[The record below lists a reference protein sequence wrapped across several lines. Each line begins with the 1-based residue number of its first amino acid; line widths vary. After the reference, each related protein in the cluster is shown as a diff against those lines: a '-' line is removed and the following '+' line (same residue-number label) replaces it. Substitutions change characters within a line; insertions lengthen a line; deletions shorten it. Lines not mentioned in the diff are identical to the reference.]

1 MRARLLRTST
11 FRLSLLYVVLFGASV
26 LLLLAFIYWTT
37 VRVIDRQTS
46 DTIEAE
52 VRGLAEQYRARGIRQ
67 LVAVIEERSG
77 PYGDPDSVYLLADPS
92 LRRLAGNLSAWPREA
107 AGTEG
112 GWVEVSATRASGEET
127 HGTIRAR
134 AFVLPGGFRL
144 LVGRDP
150 RGRAD
155 FEDLILESLGGA
167 LGITLVLGLL
177 GGLVMSRRMLRRVD
191 AVRETGQ
198 RIVRGDLSRRMPVT
212 GVGDEFDRLSI
223 TVNEMLDEIETLM
236 TGLRTVT
243 DSVAHDLRSPLTRLR
258 SRLELAL
265 REGPANEQ
273 GHRAA
278 LERAIAETDGILRTF
293 ATLMEIARAESGKA
307 GIALSPV
314 NLRAIVADMVE
325 LYAPLAEAKG
335 LTIEAALEETGSV
348 AGHGQFLSQL
358 VANLLD
364 NALAYTPEGRIR
376 LSLTRE
382 HSGAVRLTVED
393 SGPGIPPEERGAR
406 AAALRPPGCK
416 PHRRGQR
423 PGAQPRRGS
432 CDLAPGGAG
441 AGRKPV
447 GRPSRQCNVSALSSL
462 SGATGRA
469 KPDRSQVL
477 TRPGRGVGGLPLAAC
492 SRPSRSSPTAR
503 PSERGSHPP
512 PAKAG
517 TRHRRGTRASS
528 GRPREGSRRSP

>member
-1 MRARLLRTST
+1 MSTTRLLRTST
-11 FRLSLLYVVLFGASV
+11 FRLSLLYICLFGASV
-26 LLLLAFIYWTT
+26 LVLLAFIYWTT
-37 VRVIDRQTS
+37 GRVIDRQTT

-52 VRGLAEQYRARGIRQ
+52 IRGLAEQYRARGIRQ

-77 PYGDPDSVYLLADPS
+77 PYGDPDSVYLLADAGFRP
-92 LRRLAGNLSAWPREA
+92 LAGNLSAWPREA
-107 AGTEG
+107 GGPEG
-112 GWVEVSATRASGEET
+112 GWVEIAARRSSSEEA

-134 AFVLPGGFRL
+134 TFVLAGGFRL

-198 RIVRGDLSRRMPVT
+198 RIMRGDLSRRMPVT

-243 DSVAHDLRSPLTRLR
+243 DSVAHDLRSPLTRLKA
-258 SRLELAL
+258 RLELAL
-265 REGPANEQ
+265 REGPPEGQGQGQGQ

-278 LERAIAETDGILRTF
+278 LERAVAETDGILHTF

-307 GIALSPV
+307 GIAMGPV
-314 NLRAIVADMVE
+314 DLHAVVADMVE
-325 LYAPLAEAKG
+325 LYTPHAEEKG
-335 LTIEAALEETGSV
+335 LAMEAALDEAGTV

-364 NALAYTPEGRIR
+364 NALAYTPAGGRVAIA
-376 LSLTRE
+376 LARE
-382 HSGAVRLTVED
+382 PAGAVRLAVED
-393 SGPGIPPEERGAR
+393 SGPGIPPEDRERV
-406 AAALRPPGCK
+406 L
-416 PHRRGQR
+416 QR
-423 PGAQPRRGS
+423 FVRL
-432 CDLAPGGAG
+432 D
-441 AGRKPV
+441 
-447 GRPSRQCNVSALSSL
+447 
-462 SGATGRA
+462 T
-469 KPDRSQVL
+469 
-477 TRPGRGVGGLPLAAC
+477 
-492 SRPSRSSPTAR
+492 SRPSGGSGLGLSLVAGVASLHRARLALDESPLGGLRVTLTF
-503 PSERGSHPP
+503 PP
-512 PAKAG
+512 PA
-517 TRHRRGTRASS
+517 
-528 GRPREGSRRSP
+528 P

>member
-11 FRLSLLYVVLFGASV
+11 FRLSLLYVALFGASV
-26 LLLLAFIYWTT
+26 LVLLAFIYWTT
-37 VRVIDRQTS
+37 VRVIDSQTS

-67 LVAVIEERSG
+67 LIAVIEERSG
-77 PYGDPDSVYLLADPS
+77 PYGDPDSVYLLADPAF
-92 LRRLAGNLSAWPREA
+92 RRLAGNLSAWPREA
-107 AGTEG
+107 EG
-112 GWVEVSATRASGEET
+112 VEGAWVEISARRASGEEA
-127 HGTIRAR
+127 HGSIRAR
-134 AFVLPGGFRL
+134 TFVLPGGFRL

-155 FEDLILESLGGA
+155 FEGLILESLGYA

-198 RIVRGDLSRRMPVT
+198 RIVRGDLSQRMPVT

-243 DSVAHDLRSPLTRLR
+243 DSVAHDLRSPLTRLK

-265 REGPANEQ
+265 HEGPADGR
-273 GHRAA
+273 GHRLA

-307 GIALSPV
+307 GIALEPID
-314 NLRAIVADMVE
+314 LRAIVADMVE
-325 LYAPLAEAKG
+325 LYAPLADEKG
-335 LTIEAALEETGSV
+335 LAIEAALDETKPV
-348 AGHGQFLSQL
+348 EGHSQFLSQL

-376 LSLTRE
+376 VSLARGDAG
-382 HSGAVRLTVED
+382 SVRLTVED
-393 SGPGIPPEERGAR
+393 SGPGIPPEERERVLQRFVRLDASRSGGGSGLGLSLVAGVATLHR
-406 AAALRPPGCK
+406 A
-416 PHRRGQR
+416 
-423 PGAQPRRGS
+423 
-432 CDLAPGGAG
+432 
-441 AGRKPV
+441 
-447 GRPSRQCNVSALSSL
+447 SL
-462 SGATGRA
+462 SLDES
-469 KPDRSQVL
+469 PL
-477 TRPGRGVGGLPLAAC
+477 GGL
-492 SRPSRSSPTAR
+492 
-503 PSERGSHPP
+503 
-512 PAKAG
+512 
-517 TRHRRGTRASS
+517 RASVAF
-528 GRPREGSRRSP
+528 PSPAS

>member
-1 MRARLLRTST
+1 MRTARLLRTST

-37 VRVIDRQTS
+37 VRVIDSQTS

-67 LVAVIEERSG
+67 LVAVIGERSG
-77 PYGDPDSVYLLADPS
+77 PYGDPDSVYLLADPG
-92 LRRLAGNLSAWPREA
+92 LRKLAGNLSAWPREA
-107 AGTEG
+107 AGAEA
-112 GWVEVSATRASGEET
+112 GWVEIAATRTSGEDA

-134 AFVLPGGFRL
+134 TFVLPGGFRL

-243 DSVAHDLRSPLTRLR
+243 DSVAHDLRSPLTRLK

-265 REGPANEQ
+265 REGPANED

-278 LERAIAETDGILRTF
+278 LERAIAETDAILRTF

-307 GIALSPV
+307 EIALAPV
-314 NLRAIVADMVE
+314 DLRAVVADMIE
-325 LYAPLAEAKG
+325 LYAPLAEKKG
-335 LTIEAALEETGSV
+335 LAIDAALEETGEVS
-348 AGHGQFLSQL
+348 GHGQFLSQL

-376 LSLTRE
+376 VGLARE
-382 HSGAVRLTVED
+382 DSGAVRLMVED
-393 SGPGIPPEERGAR
+393 SGPGIPSEERER
-406 AAALRPPGCK
+406 VL
-416 PHRRGQR
+416 QR
-423 PGAQPRRGS
+423 FVRLDASRT
-432 CDLAPGGAG
+432 GAG
-441 AGRKPV
+441 SGLGLSLVAGVATLHRAEL
-447 GRPSRQCNVSALSSL
+447 ALDESPL
-462 SGATGRA
+462 
-469 KPDRSQVL
+469 
-477 TRPGRGVGGLPLAAC
+477 GGLRA
-492 SRPSRSSPTAR
+492 TVTF
-503 PSERGSHPP
+503 PP
-512 PAKAG
+512 PAA
-517 TRHRRGTRASS
+517 
-528 GRPREGSRRSP
+528 

>member
-11 FRLSLLYVVLFGASV
+11 FRLSLLYVALFGASV
-26 LLLLAFIYWTT
+26 LVLLAFIYWTT
-37 VRVIDRQTS
+37 VRVIDSQTS

-77 PYGDPDSVYLLADPS
+77 PYGDPDSVYLLADPG

-107 AGTEG
+107 TGAEG
-112 GWVEVSATRASGEET
+112 GWVEVLATRASGEEA

-134 AFVLPGGFRL
+134 TFVLPGGFRL

-155 FEDLILESLGGA
+155 FEGLILESLGYA

-243 DSVAHDLRSPLTRLR
+243 DSVAHDLRSPLTRLK

-265 REGPANEQ
+265 REGPAGE
-273 GHRAA
+273 GSHRAA
-278 LERAIAETDGILRTF
+278 LERAIAETDAILRTF
-293 ATLMEIARAESGKA
+293 ATLMEIARAESGHA
-307 GIALSPV
+307 GIAMEPV
-314 NLRAIVADMVE
+314 DLRAIVADMVE
-325 LYAPLAEAKG
+325 LYAPLAEEKG
-335 LTIEAALEETGSV
+335 LAVEAALEESGEV

-364 NALAYTPEGRIR
+364 NALAYTPDGRIGV
-376 LSLTRE
+376 SLARE
-382 HSGAVRLTVED
+382 ESGAVRLTVED
-393 SGPGIPPEERGAR
+393 SGPGIPAGERERVLQRFVRLDASRSGGGSGLGLSLVTGVATLHR
-406 AAALRPPGCK
+406 AALALDESPF
-416 PHRRGQR
+416 
-423 PGAQPRRGS
+423 
-432 CDLAPGGAG
+432 
-441 AGRKPV
+441 
-447 GRPSRQCNVSALSSL
+447 
-462 SGATGRA
+462 
-469 KPDRSQVL
+469 
-477 TRPGRGVGGLPLAAC
+477 GGLRVSL
-492 SRPSRSSPTAR
+492 TF
-503 PSERGSHPP
+503 PP
-512 PAKAG
+512 PA
-517 TRHRRGTRASS
+517 
-528 GRPREGSRRSP
+528 P

>member
-1 MRARLLRTST
+1 MTIARLLRTST

-26 LLLLAFIYWTT
+26 LVLLAFIYWTT

-52 VRGLAEQYRARGIRQ
+52 VRGLAEQYRARGIGQ
-67 LVAVIEERSG
+67 LVTVIEERSG
-77 PYGDPDSVYLLADPS
+77 PYGDPDSVYLLADPG

-107 AGTEG
+107 AGAG
-112 GWVEVSATRASGEET
+112 AGWVEISARRASGDDA

-134 AFVLPGGFRL
+134 TFVLPGGFRL

-150 RGRAD
+150 RGRAA

-191 AVRETGQ
+191 AVRETSQ

-236 TGLRTVT
+236 TGLRAVT
-243 DSVAHDLRSPLTRLR
+243 DSVAHDLRSPLTRLK

-265 REGPANEQ
+265 SEGPAGAQ

-293 ATLMEIARAESGKA
+293 ATLMEIARAEAGKA
-307 GIALSPV
+307 GIALAPV
-314 NLRAIVADMVE
+314 DLRAVVADMVE
-325 LYAPLAEAKG
+325 LYAPLAEEKG
-335 LTIEAALEETGSV
+335 LAIEANLGEAGSV

-364 NALAYTPEGRIR
+364 NALTYTPEGRVR
-376 LSLTRE
+376 VSLARE
-382 HSGAVRLTVED
+382 DLGAVRLQVED
-393 SGPGIPPEERGAR
+393 SGPGIPPEERERVLQRFVRLDASRTGGGSGLGLSLVAGVATLHR
-406 AAALRPPGCK
+406 AELALDESP
-416 PHRRGQR
+416 
-423 PGAQPRRGS
+423 
-432 CDLAPGGAG
+432 L
-441 AGRKPV
+441 
-447 GRPSRQCNVSALSSL
+447 
-462 SGATGRA
+462 
-469 KPDRSQVL
+469 
-477 TRPGRGVGGLPLAAC
+477 GGLRV
-492 SRPSRSSPTAR
+492 SVTF
-503 PSERGSHPP
+503 PP
-512 PAKAG
+512 VAP
-517 TRHRRGTRASS
+517 
-528 GRPREGSRRSP
+528 

>member
-1 MRARLLRTST
+1 MPTGRLLRTST
-11 FRLSLLYVVLFGASV
+11 FRLSLLYVCLFGASV
-26 LLLLAFIYWTT
+26 LVLLAFIYWTT
-37 VRVIDRQTS
+37 GRVIDRQTA

-77 PYGDPDSVYLLADPS
+77 PYGDKDSVYLLADAGFRP
-92 LRRLAGNLSAWPREA
+92 LAGNLSAWPREA
-107 AGTEG
+107 SGPEG
-112 GWVEVSATRASGEET
+112 GWVEVAARRAGNEDAD
-127 HGTIRAR
+127 GTIRAR
-134 AFVLPGGFRL
+134 TFVLAGGFRL

-198 RIVRGDLSRRMPVT
+198 RIVRGDLSRRLPVT
-212 GVGDEFDRLSI
+212 GVGDEFDRLSL

-243 DSVAHDLRSPLTRLR
+243 DSVAHDLRSPLTRLK

-265 REGPANEQ
+265 REESGDGQ

-293 ATLMEIARAESGKA
+293 AVLMEIARTESGKA
-307 GIALSPV
+307 GIAMEPV
-314 NLRAIVADMVE
+314 SLRALVADMVE
-325 LYAPLAEAKG
+325 LYAPLAKEKG
-335 LTIEAALEETGSV
+335 LAMEAALDEAGAV

-364 NALAYTPEGRIR
+364 NALAYTPEGGKIAIALAQEPTGAAR
-376 LSLTRE
+376 LR
-382 HSGAVRLTVED
+382 VED
-393 SGPGIPPEERGAR
+393 SGPGIPPEERER
-406 AAALRPPGCK
+406 VL
-416 PHRRGQR
+416 QR
-423 PGAQPRRGS
+423 FVRL
-432 CDLAPGGAG
+432 D
-441 AGRKPV
+441 
-447 GRPSRQCNVSALSSL
+447 
-462 SGATGRA
+462 T
-469 KPDRSQVL
+469 
-477 TRPGRGVGGLPLAAC
+477 
-492 SRPSRSSPTAR
+492 SRPSGGSGLGLSLVAGVASLHRAQLALDESPLGGLRVSVTF
-503 PSERGSHPP
+503 PP
-512 PAKAG
+512 PA
-517 TRHRRGTRASS
+517 
-528 GRPREGSRRSP
+528 P

>member
-11 FRLSLLYVVLFGASV
+11 FRLSLLYVALFGASV
-26 LLLLAFIYWTT
+26 LVLLAFIYWTT
-37 VRVIDRQTS
+37 VRVIDSQTS

-77 PYGDPDSVYLLADPS
+77 PYGDPDSVYLLADPGF
-92 LRRLAGNLSAWPREA
+92 RRLAGNLSDWPREA
-107 AGTEG
+107 AGSG
-112 GWVEVSATRASGEET
+112 DGWVEIAATRASGEEA
-127 HGTIRAR
+127 HGSIRTR
-134 AFVLPGGFRL
+134 TFVLPGGYRL

-155 FEDLILESLGGA
+155 FEDLILESLGYA

-243 DSVAHDLRSPLTRLR
+243 DSVAHDLRSPLTRLK

-265 REGPANEQ
+265 REGPAGEQ

-293 ATLMEIARAESGKA
+293 ATLMEIARAESGKT
-307 GIALSPV
+307 GIALVPV
-314 NLRAIVADMVE
+314 ALRAVVSDMVA
-325 LYAPLAEAKG
+325 LYAPLAEEKG
-335 LTIEAALEETGSV
+335 LAIEAVLGEAGTV

-364 NALAYTPEGRIR
+364 NALAYTPEGTIR
-376 LSLTRE
+376 VSLARK
-382 HSGAVRLTVED
+382 HAGAVQLTVED
-393 SGPGIPPEERGAR
+393 SGPGIPPEERER
-406 AAALRPPGCK
+406 VL
-416 PHRRGQR
+416 QR
-423 PGAQPRRGS
+423 FVRLDASRT
-432 CDLAPGGAG
+432 GG
-441 AGRKPV
+441 
-447 GRPSRQCNVSALSSL
+447 
-462 SGATGRA
+462 
-469 KPDRSQVL
+469 
-477 TRPGRGVGGLPLAAC
+477 GRGLGLSLIAGVATLHRAELALDESPLGGLRV
-492 SRPSRSSPTAR
+492 SVTFPTSA
-503 PSERGSHPP
+503 P
-512 PAKAG
+512 
-517 TRHRRGTRASS
+517 
-528 GRPREGSRRSP
+528 

>member
-1 MRARLLRTST
+1 MTIARLLRTST

-26 LLLLAFIYWTT
+26 LVLLAFIYWTT

-52 VRGLAEQYRARGIRQ
+52 VRGLAEQYRARGIGQ
-67 LVAVIEERSG
+67 LVNVIEERSG
-77 PYGDPDSVYLLADPS
+77 PYGDPDSVYLLADPG

-107 AGTEG
+107 AGAG
-112 GWVEVSATRASGEET
+112 AGWVEISARRASGDDA

-134 AFVLPGGFRL
+134 TFVLPGGFRL

-150 RGRAD
+150 RGRAA

-243 DSVAHDLRSPLTRLR
+243 DSVAHDLRSPLTRLK

-265 REGPANEQ
+265 REGPADGQ

-307 GIALSPV
+307 GIALEPAD
-314 NLRAIVADMVE
+314 LRAVVADMVE
-325 LYAPLAEAKG
+325 LYAPLAEEKG
-335 LTIEAALEETGSV
+335 LAIEAALEEAGSV

-364 NALAYTPEGRIR
+364 NALAYTPRGRIR
-376 LSLTRE
+376 VSLARE
-382 HSGAVRLTVED
+382 DSGAVRLQIED
-393 SGPGIPPEERGAR
+393 SGPGIPPEERERVLQRFVRLDASRTGGGSGLGLSLVAGVATLHR
-406 AAALRPPGCK
+406 AE
-416 PHRRGQR
+416 
-423 PGAQPRRGS
+423 
-432 CDLAPGGAG
+432 
-441 AGRKPV
+441 
-447 GRPSRQCNVSALSSL
+447 
-462 SGATGRA
+462 
-469 KPDRSQVL
+469 L
-477 TRPGRGVGGLPLAAC
+477 TLDESPLGGL
-492 SRPSRSSPTAR
+492 RVGVTF
-503 PSERGSHPP
+503 PP
-512 PAKAG
+512 VAP
-517 TRHRRGTRASS
+517 
-528 GRPREGSRRSP
+528 

>member
-1 MRARLLRTST
+1 MPTTKTTRLLRTST
-11 FRLSLLYVVLFGASV
+11 FRLSLLYVCLFGASV
-26 LLLLAFIYWTT
+26 LVLLAFIYWTT
-37 VRVIDRQTS
+37 VRVIDEQTEA
-46 DTIEAE
+46 TIEAE

-77 PYGDPDSVYLLADPS
+77 PFGDSDSIYLLADPGF
-92 LRRLAGNLSAWPREA
+92 RPLAGNLSAWPREA
-107 AGTEG
+107 IGMEG
-112 GWVEVSATRASGEET
+112 GWVEISARRASGEEAR
-127 HGTIRAR
+127 GTLRAHT
-134 AFVLPGGFRL
+134 FVLPGDFRL

-243 DSVAHDLRSPLTRLR
+243 DSVAHDLRSPLTRLK

-265 REGPANEQ
+265 RDGPGEGQ

-307 GIALSPV
+307 GIAMAPLD
-314 NLRAIVADMVE
+314 LRAAVADVVE
-325 LYAPLAEAKG
+325 LYAPLAEEKG
-335 LTIEAALEETGSV
+335 LAIEAALDDVGAVT
-348 AGHGQFLSQL
+348 GHGQFLSQL

-364 NALAYTPEGRIR
+364 NALGYTAEGRIR
-376 LSLTRE
+376 VGLTRE
-382 HSGAVRLTVED
+382 VSGAVRLTVED
-393 SGPGIPPEERGAR
+393 SGPGIPPAERER
-406 AAALRPPGCK
+406 VL
-416 PHRRGQR
+416 QR
-423 PGAQPRRGS
+423 FVRLDS
-432 CDLAPGGAG
+432 
-441 AGRKPV
+441 
-447 GRPSRQCNVSALSSL
+447 
-462 SGATGRA
+462 
-469 KPDRSQVL
+469 
-477 TRPGRGVGGLPLAAC
+477 
-492 SRPSRSSPTAR
+492 SRSSG
-503 PSERGSHPP
+503 GSGLGLSLVAGVASLHRAALVLDESPLGGLLVCVSFPP
-512 PAKAG
+512 PA
-517 TRHRRGTRASS
+517 
-528 GRPREGSRRSP
+528 E